1 MTKYLCCFLI
11 ARLVAWQPTGKLMN
25 SRRPHRSTTFT
36 FGQVDRRS
44 EEGLG
49 GQIPAGVTCFVFFLF
64 FLLGRK
70 CSAARQCQC
79 QKSDIGRLRHYRNI
93 LITQSPNL
101 KRGRILRK
109 TPASWKSACQS
120 AQIPADHD
128 FAVQW
133 SRSGGNI
140 ATKPWPQ
147 IGLIGAG
154 LKSICDGLGP
164 RIVRSIDRLASV
176 WLSSDWK
183 SENWLADWRT
193 KSAEQVLSTWGW
205 GTNEPRKC
213 STKHM
218 AHNYP
223 TDSDDV
229 LRNAKIQASFRGW
242 ELGDTVE
249 MLFSTL
255 SKVK

>member
-101 KRGRILRK
+101 KRGEDTAENASVMEVSLSVSSDPSGSWLR
-109 TPASWKSACQS
+109 SSMEQERWKYC
-120 AQIPADHD
+120 HK
-128 FAVQW
+128 AV
-133 SRSGGNI
+133 
-140 ATKPWPQ
+140 ATNWLDRCRLEVNLRRLRPT
-147 IGLIGAG
+147 
-154 LKSICDGLGP
+154 D
-164 RIVRSIDRLASV
+164 RSIDRSIGISLTLI
-176 WLSSDWK
+176 WLK
-183 SENWLADWRT
+183 IGKLTCR
-193 KSAEQVLSTWGW
+193 L
-205 GTNEPRKC
+205 
-213 STKHM
+213 
-218 AHNYP
+218 
-223 TDSDDV
+223 TD
-229 LRNAKIQASFRGW
+229 
-242 ELGDTVE
+242 
-249 MLFSTL
+249 
-255 SKVK
+255 